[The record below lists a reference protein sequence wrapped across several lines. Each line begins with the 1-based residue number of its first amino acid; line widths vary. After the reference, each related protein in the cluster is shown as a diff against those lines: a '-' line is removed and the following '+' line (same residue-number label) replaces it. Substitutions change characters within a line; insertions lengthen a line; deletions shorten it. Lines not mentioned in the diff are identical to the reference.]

1 MALSEDAR
9 VGVLIA
15 SIIVGF
21 TALTVYVSNTA
32 CPFGEICHGAPS
44 PAPPRTPTPS
54 PALATFTPA
63 PSPRP
68 PVLTPSPVVAAPTPS
83 PALATFTPAPVP
95 MAPAPQ
101 QPTGGFLIVEDDGLV
116 FTPAN
121 PPGTPCMF
129 DWDCDSMV
137 CNNGACE

>member
-44 PAPPRTPTPS
+44 PAPPRT
-54 PALATFTPA
+54 
-63 PSPRP
+63 
-68 PVLTPSPVVAAPTPS
+68 PTPS